1 MTTKTNPLTAR
12 EAAAVDQ
19 LVATFGYADVCEFDP
34 AEAVALFGHG
44 AGAAVL
50 RLTVKGALAIRY
62 EADGTAWM
70 SIPVPS

>member
-1 MTTKTNPLTAR
+1 MPTKTLTAR
-12 EAAAVDQ
+12 ETAAMNN
-19 LVATFGYADVCEFDP
+19 LIETFGYADVCEFDP
-34 AEAVALFGHG
+34 AEAIALFGHG

-50 RLTVKGALAIRY
+50 RLTVKGALTIRY